1 MTPGISPA
9 VSYELRLAKPRAEG
23 IHAPLSSCSAADFSS
38 TPPDSRKEV
47 LKRRVAERLIA
58 RNPQLQLYQF
68 PYEKI
73 AQFERLSL
81 EETRRKYRHLELNG
95 PEGGNGIQVTLW
107 DDDASLSLP
116 FWHELKKA
124 EQAFLEL
131 WSYADI
137 VCRETGYAV
146 YDPQIERT
154 LDPSAGCEEALA
166 NYLRTA
172 REVHDALPVNGAQR
186 DGTQTQGTDD
196 AGNGRFPVIRQVT
209 TAENSGIVLL
219 ALCETGAV
227 CGYAEVS
234 INQRGGGSGSTPAVA
249 YLESWYVV
257 PEFRGRGFGLDLLE
271 AAEQWAAARGLR
283 ELASEVELSDQD
295 LLRAHLACGFAES
308 RRAVR
313 FTKPIQLGLSTRRRE
328 HSAGQPAPACEPDF
342 GQDAHA
348 AMASTLPEPDA
359 AAARL

>member
-1 MTPGISPA
+1 
-9 VSYELRLAKPRAEG
+9 
-23 IHAPLSSCSAADFSS
+23 LSSRSVADFSS

-73 AQFERLSL
+73 AQFEKISL
-81 EETRRKYRHLELNG
+81 EETRRKYRHLELSG

-107 DDDASLSLP
+107 DDEALLTLP
-116 FWHELKKA
+116 FWHELEKA
-124 EQAFLEL
+124 EGAFLEL
-131 WSYADI
+131 WNYADI

-146 YDPQIERT
+146 YDPQMERK
-154 LDPSAGCEEALA
+154 LDPSAGYEEALA

-172 REVHDALPVNGAQR
+172 REVRDALPANGAQR
-186 DGTQTQGTDD
+186 DGAQTDRTDT
-196 AGNGRFPVIRQVT
+196 AGSGPFPMIRQV
-209 TAENSGIVLL
+209 AAGENSATLL
-219 ALCETGAV
+219 ALNETGTV

-234 INQRGGGSGSTPAVA
+234 VRQRGAGCGSNPAVA

-283 ELASEVELSDQD
+283 ELASEVELNAKDMI
-295 LLRAHLACGFAES
+295 RAHLACGFAES

-313 FTKPIQLGLSTRRRE
+313 FTKPIQLRLSARRPE
-328 HSAGQPAPACEPDF
+328 HSASQPAPACEPDF
-342 GQDAHA
+342 GQDAHTE
-348 AMASTLPEPDA
+348 MASTLPEPDA
-359 AAARL
+359 ATARL